1 MKAEAKIFLSEE
13 RGITETSWMRSYTT
27 FNFGSYKTKHKTP
40 VDNLYLLNDDTL
52 AAEKSMRMNVEEDS
66 LLLLLPLAGAAG
78 YKDSN
83 GNENLVTAGQL
94 LTAGLKEKD
103 HFILSNPYPNALVN
117 YLQIWIKASHIHAS
131 TMAIEQSFDIDGS
144 KNSFIQKRL
153 ANGIT
158 LYIGKFSGRQ
168 KTILDCKH
176 TNSTCFAF
184 VIEGAFELEERL
196 LHARDGLALWQV
208 SRVDMEALSN
218 DAIMM
223 LIEMAA

>member
-1 MKAEAKIFLSEE
+1 MEAEAKIFLSEE
-13 RGITETSWMRSYTT
+13 RGLTEATWMRSYNT
-27 FNFGSYKTKHKTP
+27 FNFGHYKTKYKTA
-40 VDNLYLLNDDTL
+40 VDSLYVLNDDTL
-52 AAEKSMRMNVEEDS
+52 AAEKNMRMKVEEDS
-66 LLLLLPLAGAAG
+66 LLLLLPLAGATA

-94 LTAGLKEKD
+94 LTTGLKGKD
-103 HFILSNPYPNALVN
+103 HFTLSNPYPNALVN
-117 YLQIWIKASHIHAS
+117 YLQVWIKAVHIHAS
-131 TMAIEQSFDIDGS
+131 TMAVEQSFDIDGN
-144 KNSFIQKRL
+144 KNSFEEKRL

-158 LYIGKFSGRQ
+158 LHIGKFSGRQ
-168 KTILDCKH
+168 KIILDSKH

-208 SRVDMEALSN
+208 SRMDMEALSN
-218 DAIMM
+218 DAIIM